1 MIRETLTPVILSG
14 MPYIKV
20 SQLEEKAKKD
30 VKKMDSILRSPGF
43 CAGARAKIE
52 ILKIGYE
59 LDKLMIQD
67 EIKTRCDLI
76 RTDYI
81 NALLA

>member
-1 MIRETLTPVILSG
+1 MNRETLTPIMLAG
-14 MPYIKV
+14 MPYSDL
-20 SQLEEKAKKD
+20 SQLEEKAKKA
-30 VKKMDSILRSPGF
+30 VKKMDSLLRIPGF
-43 CAGARAKIE
+43 CAGALTKIE

-67 EIKTRCDLI
+67 EINNRCDLI

>member
-1 MIRETLTPVILSG
+1 MIRETLTPIMLSS
-14 MPYIKV
+14 MPYIEV
-20 SQLEEKAKKD
+20 SQLEEKAKKA
-30 VKKMDSILRSPGF
+30 VKKMDSLLNSPGF

-67 EIKTRCDLI
+67 EINNRCDII

>member
-1 MIRETLTPVILSG
+1 MNREALTPIMLAS
-14 MPYIKV
+14 MPYNDLSI
-20 SQLEEKAKKD
+20 LEEKAKKA
-30 VKKMDSILRSPGF
+30 VKKMDSILKSPGF

-52 ILKIGYE
+52 ILRIGYE

-67 EIKTRCDLI
+67 EINNRCDLI

>member
-1 MIRETLTPVILSG
+1 MNREALTPIMLAS
-14 MPYIKV
+14 MPY
-20 SQLEEKAKKD
+20 SDLSMLEEKAKKA
-30 VKKMDSILRSPGF
+30 VKKLDSILKSPGF
-43 CAGARAKIE
+43 CAGAMAKIE
-52 ILKIGYE
+52 ILKVGYE

-67 EIKTRCDLI
+67 EINNRCDLI

>member
-1 MIRETLTPVILSG
+1 MNRETLTPILLSG
-14 MPYIKV
+14 MNYADL
-20 SQLEEKAKKD
+20 STLEEKAKKA
-30 VKKMDSILRSPGF
+30 VLKMDSLLKSPGF

-67 EIKTRCDLI
+67 EINNRCEFI

>member
-1 MIRETLTPVILSG
+1 MNRETLTPILLAG
-14 MPYIKV
+14 MNYADL
-20 SQLEEKAKKD
+20 STLEEKAKKA
-30 VKKMDSILRSPGF
+30 VKKMDSILRGPGF
-43 CAGARAKIE
+43 CESARAKIE

-67 EIKTRCDLI
+67 EINNRCEFI